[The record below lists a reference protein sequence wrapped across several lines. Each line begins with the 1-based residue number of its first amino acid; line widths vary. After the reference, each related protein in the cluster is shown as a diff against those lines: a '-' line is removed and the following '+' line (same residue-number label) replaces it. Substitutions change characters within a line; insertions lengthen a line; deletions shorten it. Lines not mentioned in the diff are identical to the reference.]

1 MGLVTRI
8 FAYCDGQGCHKRI
21 LTGQY
26 EKHVEAVLAVNGWHI
41 IWFSFDYAQC
51 YCPECNLIE
60 KNND

>member
-21 LTGQY
+21 LAGHLEEY
-26 EKHVEAVLAVNGWHI
+26 VEDVLTANDWHI
-41 IWFSFDYAQC
+41 IWVSFDYAQC
-51 YCPECNLIE
+51 YCPECYLKE